1 MRFLLRTT
9 ILAAALFAASSFI
22 AVAQTTIVERSGYV
36 QLSPSQRVIIQ
47 RHVVRE
53 PRVMPRPRV
62 ELRVGAPVPP
72 AVELYPLPDEVYVE
86 VPAMRPYRYVYVENE
101 VVLVDP
107 ETNEIV
113 EIIRD

>member
-22 AVAQTTIVERSGYV
+22 AVAQTTIVEPGYV

-47 RHVVRE
+47 RHVLRE
-53 PRVMPRPRV
+53 PRVMPRSRV

-72 AVELYPLPDEVYVE
+72 AVELHPLPDEVYVE
-86 VPAMRPYRYVYVENE
+86 VPAMRRYRYVYVENE